1 MREMK
6 AMAGPSSLLPLTHH
20 LDRTV
25 VIEAPRAIV
34 FRFFPK
40 KDEETQLRAN
50 YHAQDAV
57 GEPGAVPPPAQVP
70 PPEPA

>member
-1 MREMK
+1 MI
-6 AMAGPSSLLPLTHH
+6 AVLIGMAL
-20 LDRTV
+20 
-25 VIEAPRAIV
+25 V

-50 YHAQDAV
+50 YHAQDVV